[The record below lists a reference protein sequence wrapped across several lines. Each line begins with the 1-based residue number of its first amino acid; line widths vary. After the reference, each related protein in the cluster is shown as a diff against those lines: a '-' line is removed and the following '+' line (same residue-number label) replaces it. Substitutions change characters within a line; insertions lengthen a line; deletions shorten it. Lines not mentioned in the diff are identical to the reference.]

1 MVSSSSRRNRR
12 GGSTLGCLVSLLVFV
27 AAVYYGIHIGEVY
40 WRYYQLVD
48 EMKLNARLAP
58 NLADDVIQRRLQA
71 KVQEVF
77 GDDRSMKFRISRV
90 VASARSPS
98 RRSTA
103 TASACRCSSA
113 VSSSSPGPKSRFEIG
128 VEPRVPRPDGRSSDQ
143 LRPLVLERAANP
155 YAEGSCLIRMGG
167 TLVHCT
173 ATVEPG
179 VPGFKK
185 GSGEGWVTGN
195 TPCFRERPSNERPAS
210 GTALE
215 DVPRRFSA

>member
-77 GDDRSMKFRISRV
+77 GDDRSMKFRISRGGRIRTITIETEYRDSV
-90 VASARSPS
+90 SLPLFKRS
-98 RRSTA
+98 
-103 TASACRCSSA
+103 
-113 VSSSSPGPKSRFEIG
+113 FELKPRAE
-128 VEPRVPRPDGRSSDQ
+128 EP
-143 LRPLVLERAANP
+143 
-155 YAEGSCLIRMGG
+155 I
-167 TLVHCT
+167 
-173 ATVEPG
+173 
-179 VPGFKK
+179 
-185 GSGEGWVTGN
+185 
-195 TPCFRERPSNERPAS
+195 
-210 GTALE
+210 
-215 DVPRRFSA
+215 